1 MGEKM
6 KIKLKKAYHMDTF
19 ANKMSALVIN
29 STPRSMATADKVK
42 LYNNI
47 RDECWRFCREC
58 CYLERLA
65 FVSAMRQE
73 YGFAQKRINRVA
85 DSAKKILQD
94 AVNLSEEAAAVYLAQ
109 KLTRDRIN
117 YPNYD
122 DPEEVF

>member
-1 MGEKM
+1 M

-47 RDECWRFCREC
+47 RAECWRFCREC

-73 YGFAQKRINRVA
+73 YGFAQKRIDRVA

-94 AVNLSEEAAAVYLAQ
+94 AVNLSEEAAAVYLSQ